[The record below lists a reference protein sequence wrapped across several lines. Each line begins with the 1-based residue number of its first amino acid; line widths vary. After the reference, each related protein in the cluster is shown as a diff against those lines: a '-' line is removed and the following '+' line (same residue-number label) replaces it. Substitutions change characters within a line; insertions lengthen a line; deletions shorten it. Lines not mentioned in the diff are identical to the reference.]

1 MLVDRYPAEDVFARV
16 PELADQTDPVLRHLD
31 ALLDDDPLFQRVR
44 ADLVRRYPHTADHG
58 RHSTPAEV
66 ILRLLVVKYLF
77 HWSNPETERWVGDS
91 LVLRWFCRVY
101 FHRVPDATTLL
112 RWEHTIQPT
121 TLQPLLD
128 RVTVLAKQIQ
138 VTQGRK
144 LRLDGTVVETTIHH
158 PTDSSLL
165 ADGVRVLSRV
175 IRRRKPLVGE
185 PLAGVRDAFRSR
197 LRTMRRGLQP
207 LHRLARR
214 KGEAVA
220 EARKEISRKLVDTTA
235 QTVRQAR
242 RAGGGRGLF
251 GDSAGW
257 SPQSRPASARTR
269 AKLAP
274 PLSLAGGDRRPDQQ
288 SAAGLRAAPLP
299 HPRRGRPG
307 APRGLGDYRQQ
318 SAPHGPVS
326 GSGVRRAR
334 RPRRFRGRV
343 RLVSGC

>member
-58 RHSTPAEV
+58 RPSTPAEV

-77 HWSNPETERWVGDS
+77 RWSNPETERWVGDS

-128 RVTVLAKQIQ
+128 RVVVLAQQIQ

-165 ADGVRVLSRV
+165 TDGVRVLSRV
-175 IRRRKPLVGE
+175 IRRSKPLVSQQM
-185 PLAGVRDAFRSR
+185 AGVRGAFRSR
-197 LRTMRRGLQP
+197 LR
-207 LHRLARR
+207 H
-214 KGEAVA
+214 
-220 EARKEISRKLVDTTA
+220 
-235 QTVRQAR
+235 VR
-242 RAGGGRGLF
+242 
-251 GDSAGW
+251 S
-257 SPQSRPASARTR
+257 
-269 AKLAP
+269 
-274 PLSLAGGDRRPDQQ
+274 LSLTELKALFP
-288 SAAGLRAAPLP
+288 AAGLPEPAATFYEL
-299 HPRRGRPG
+299 RSDVPG
-307 APRGLGDYRQQ
+307 LLARSFPNPGDEQRIVALFAAQAERDNMGIKVWSDSGTLRY
-318 SAPHGPVS
+318 AYPVAILAS
-326 GSGVRRAR
+326 T
-334 RPRRFRGRV
+334 PP
-343 RLVSGC
+343 